1 MIETRKEVLIEKKLV
16 LTREIVLEE
25 LRHFPQY
32 LDLDSFTDSQ
42 LFEYFNNH
50 CQSFSEEVSI
60 IDIWNNYSDKDFLVH
75 TPDGYQEVGMFVKK
89 KERPIHSIKT
99 NKGKEVKISNDH
111 LFESIG
117 NNKKNEWKRTDK
129 LKTGD
134 FILSD
139 TGYDM
144 VVENTI
150 VSHEEVYDWEILH
163 PNHRYYVD
171 GLSSHNT
178 GKTFLCLNIIKE
190 AQAMGY
196 DIIYCDTEGAIDRKQ
211 VKKFGVDANRVRY
224 QPLKTISDF
233 KVFISNFVD
242 LITKAKKNGSAP
254 KVMIVVDS
262 LGMLTTEKSVT
273 DALKGKT
280 ASDMGLRSKEMRDV
294 FRNITLD
301 LTGLKVP
308 LICTNHTTMAGI
320 GGYIQTKEAAG
331 GDGPIFSMSNV
342 ILLSKA
348 NLKEDDK
355 KTGIIVTSTFKKARF
370 TRPYPIKFHI
380 SFMNGM
386 NPYVGLEEFVSWEA
400 CGVQRGKLEVDKKTG
415 EMKFTAVDSSPNWAV
430 AHLGKTVPSKRL
442 FTPEVFTEEV
452 LRNLD
457 ENVIKKHFLLPDLVN
472 EADIEGLFD
481 DEEVDESESETE
493 NELFN
498 EQEQD

>member
-1 MIETRKEVLIEKKLV
+1 MAVEKLKKDK
-16 LTREIVLEE
+16 T
-25 LRHFPQY
+25 FSF
-32 LDLDSFTDSQ
+32 LDLDKTLSKISG
-42 LFEYFNNH
+42 FEMGSILETNE
-50 CQSFSEEVSI
+50 FSEVSEWI
-60 IDIWNNYSDKDFLVH
+60 PTGNYLFNAQLSGSLFGGVANNRSL
-75 TPDGYQEVGMFVKK
+75 G
-89 KERPIHSIKT
+89 
-99 NKGKEVKISNDH
+99 
-111 LFESIG
+111 LA
-117 NNKKNEWKRTDK
+117 
-129 LKTGD
+129 GD
-134 FILSD
+134 P
-139 TGYDM
+139 G
-144 VVENTI
+144 
-150 VSHEEVYDWEILH
+150 
-163 PNHRYYVD
+163 
-171 GLSSHNT
+171 T

-242 LITKAKKNGSAP
+242 IITKAKAAGACP

-262 LGMLTTEKSVT
+262 LGMLTTEKSVS

-380 SFMNGM
+380 SFMSGM
-386 NPYVGLEEFVSWEA
+386 NPYVGLEEFVTWES

-415 EMKFTAVDSSPNWAV
+415 EMKFTSVESSPNWAV
-430 AHLGKTVPSKRL
+430 AHLGKTIPSKRL
-442 FTPEVFTEEV
+442 FTAEVFTEEV
-452 LRNLD
+452 LRRLD
-457 ENVIKKHFLLPDLVN
+457 ENVIKKHFLLPDLF
-472 EADIEGLFD
+472 DDLEGLMEENVD
-481 DEEVDESESETE
+481 EDEDEESIEESNDMVDGE
-493 NELFN
+493 
-498 EQEQD
+498 EQD